1 MKRHVS
7 ITTTS
12 MVSTKQRGVTRVNQ
26 YQMISKLGEGKFA
39 KVKLCVDINTNTYYA
54 AKVMDKVKLQRK
66 VISKT
71 QSALDNIKQE
81 MAIMKKLDHP
91 YLVKL
96 FEVIDDPQEKKIYLI
111 TELIKKGDLGKK
123 VKSTPQWLTDAN
135 ND

>member
-1 MKRHVS
+1 
-7 ITTTS
+7 
-12 MVSTKQRGVTRVNQ
+12 
-26 YQMISKLGEGKFA
+26 
-39 KVKLCVDINTNTYYA
+39 
-54 AKVMDKVKLQRK
+54 
-66 VISKT
+66 
-71 QSALDNIKQE
+71 

-123 VKSTPQWLTDAN
+123 VKSTPEWLTDAN